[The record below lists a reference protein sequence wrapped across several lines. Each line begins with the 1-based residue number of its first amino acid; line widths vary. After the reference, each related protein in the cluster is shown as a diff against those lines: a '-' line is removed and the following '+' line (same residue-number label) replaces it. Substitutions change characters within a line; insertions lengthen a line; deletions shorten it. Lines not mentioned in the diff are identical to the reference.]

1 MSRLRFI
8 LAAGLVA
15 LVAAAGSSAA
25 VPKLIGTT
33 GPDSAFTIKLTKG
46 GKRVSKLKPGKYV
59 IVVKDTAITH
69 DFHLKGPGVD
79 KKTSVA
85 GKGTQTWHVTLKKGK
100 YVYVCDP
107 HAKLGM
113 KGSFTVS

>member
-25 VPKLIGTT
+25 TPTLIGTT
-33 GPDSAFTIKLTKG
+33 GPNSGLTIKLTKG
-46 GKRVSKLKPGKYV
+46 GKKVTKL
-59 IVVKDTAITH
+59 IVKDTANTH
-69 DFHLKGPGVD
+69 NFHLKGPGIN

-85 GKGTQTWHVTLKKGK
+85 GKGTQTWKVTLQKGK
-100 YVYVCDP
+100 YVYLCDP
-107 HAKLGM
+107 HAKVGM
-113 KGSFTVS
+113 KGSFIVT

>member
-25 VPKLIGTT
+25 TPKLIGTV
-33 GPDSAFTIKLTKG
+33 GPNSSFKITLTKG
-46 GKRVSKLKPGKYV
+46 GKKVTKLKPGKYV
-59 IVVKDTAITH
+59 IVIKDTASTH

-79 KKTSVA
+79 KKTSVG
-85 GKGTQTWHVTLKKGK
+85 GKGTSTWKVTLKKGK
-100 YVYVCDP
+100 YTYVCDP
-107 HAKLGM
+107 HKLIM
-113 KGSFTVS
+113 KGSFTVG